1 MPRCWPGRC
10 GRSRYS
16 GALMSTFTGRELE
29 FLAGLNKSWWR
40 LYWKELSRLC
50 RIEGASARNA
60 AAGTAAF
67 APEFSA
73 CDGDDACPL
82 RRRNATDAH
91 AGALQRRV
99 ELAAGNR

>member
-1 MPRCWPGRC
+1 
-10 GRSRYS
+10 
-16 GALMSTFTGRELE
+16 MSTFTGRELE

-40 LYWKELSRLC
+40 LYWKELSRLS
-50 RIEGASARNA
+50 RIEATASRNA

-73 CDGDDACPL
+73 CDGDAACPL
-82 RRRNATDAH
+82 RRGATDAH
-91 AGALQRRV
+91 TDALQRRV

>member
-1 MPRCWPGRC
+1 
-10 GRSRYS
+10 
-16 GALMSTFTGRELE
+16 MSTFTGRELE

-40 LYWKELSRLC
+40 LYWKELSRLL
-50 RIEGASARNA
+50 RIEAAASKNA
-60 AAGTAAF
+60 AAGTATF

-91 AGALQRRV
+91 TDALQRRV

>member
-1 MPRCWPGRC
+1 
-10 GRSRYS
+10 
-16 GALMSTFTGRELE
+16 MSTFTGRELE

-50 RIEGASARNA
+50 RIEAAAARNA
-60 AAGTAAF
+60 TAGTAAF

-73 CDGDDACPL
+73 FDGDDACPL
-82 RRRNATDAH
+82 RRRNAADLH
-91 AGALQRRV
+91 ADALQRRV

>member
-1 MPRCWPGRC
+1 
-10 GRSRYS
+10 
-16 GALMSTFTGRELE
+16 MSTFTGSELE

-40 LYWKELSRLC
+40 LYWKELSRLS
-50 RIEGASARNA
+50 RIEAASARN

-73 CDGDDACPL
+73 CDGDAACPL

-91 AGALQRRV
+91 TDALQRRV

>member
-1 MPRCWPGRC
+1 
-10 GRSRYS
+10 
-16 GALMSTFTGRELE
+16 MSTFTGRELE

-40 LYWKELSRLC
+40 LYWKELSHLC
-50 RIEGASARNA
+50 RIEAAPARSA

-73 CDGDDACPL
+73 CNEDAACPL
-82 RRRNATDAH
+82 RRRNATDPH
-91 AGALQRRV
+91 ADALQGRV

>member
-1 MPRCWPGRC
+1 
-10 GRSRYS
+10 
-16 GALMSTFTGRELE
+16 MSNITGRELE

-40 LYWKELSRLC
+40 LYWKELSRLS
-50 RIEGASARNA
+50 RIEDTASRNA

-73 CDGDDACPL
+73 CDGDAACPL
-82 RRRNATDAH
+82 RQGATDAH
-91 AGALQRRV
+91 TDALQRRV

>member
-1 MPRCWPGRC
+1 
-10 GRSRYS
+10 
-16 GALMSTFTGRELE
+16 MSTFTGRELE

-40 LYWKELSRLC
+40 LYWKELSRL
-50 RIEGASARNA
+50 RRVEAVSAKNA

-73 CDGDDACPL
+73 CDEDAACPL
-82 RRRNATDAH
+82 RRRNATDPH
-91 AGALQRRV
+91 ADALQRRV